1 MQARRLH
8 HGPLIFSASRLAKL
22 GAEDFR
28 RAVSSKKESPEK
40 LWGGRFSKATDART
54 EAFTESISYD
64 WVLYRHD
71 IAGSMAHARML
82 CEVRLITRD
91 DMELILRGLNEIL
104 QEIESGAFKFRPEL
118 EDIHMNIEKALE
130 EKIGETAGK
139 LHTARSRNDQISLDE
154 RLWLREEIDEIRH
167 KLALVQAALVELAD
181 KHSDD
186 VMPGYTHLQRA
197 QPVTIGHYLLAFV
210 EMLDRDRERFADC
223 RKRANILPL
232 GACALAGTSLPID
245 RAMVAKLLEFDGVT
259 RNSMDTTADRDY
271 LLEFAFCM
279 TACALHL
286 SRLAEDFV
294 LMATTEFSFIAIDD
308 AFCTGSSIM
317 PQKKNPDV
325 LELIRGKT
333 GRSVA
338 LLSHLVTLTKGMP
351 LAYNRDF
358 QEDKELL
365 FSSTKQFKGSLEI
378 LEPLLRA
385 VSFKTERLLEACE
398 LGYMDATV
406 LAEYLV
412 RKGIP
417 FRQAHHVVGGLVKL
431 AEDQGR
437 QLSDLRVDELRAA
450 HSFLTEEAR
459 SVLSAKRAVNTYASS
474 GSPNPK
480 FVRKE
485 IEGWKV
491 KLRDEGAMGGKKRAR
506 RKE

>member
-1 MQARRLH
+1 MA
-8 HGPLIFSASRLAKL
+8 
-22 GAEDFR
+22 
-28 RAVSSKKESPEK
+28 SKKESPGK

-54 EAFTESISYD
+54 EAFTESISFD
-64 WVLYRHD
+64 WVLFRHD
-71 IAGSMAHARML
+71 IAGSMAHATML
-82 CEVRLITRD
+82 AEAGLITRD
-91 DMELILRGLNEIL
+91 DKDQILRGLNEIL
-104 QEIESGAFKFRPEL
+104 LEIESGVFKFRPEL

-130 EKIGETAGK
+130 ERIGDAAGK
-139 LHTARSRNDQISLDE
+139 LHTARSRNDQVNLDE
-154 RLWLREEIDEIRH
+154 RLWLRDEIDTLRARISD
-167 KLALVQAALVELAD
+167 VQRALVELAD

-210 EMLDRDRERFADC
+210 EMLERDKSRFADC
-223 RKRANILPL
+223 RARANVLPL
-232 GACALAGTSLPID
+232 GACALAGTSLPIN
-245 RAMVAKLLEFDGVT
+245 RGYTAKLLGFDGVT
-259 RNSMDTTADRDY
+259 RNSIDTTADRDY

-279 TACALHL
+279 SACALHL
-286 SRLAEDFV
+286 SRLAEDFI
-294 LMATTEFSFIAIDD
+294 LMTTTEFNFISVDD
-308 AFCTGSSIM
+308 SFCTGSSIM

-338 LLSHLVTLTKGMP
+338 LLSHLLSMIKGTP

-365 FSSTKQFKGSLEI
+365 FSSTKQFRSSLEI
-378 LEPLLRA
+378 LAPMLRA
-385 VSFKTERLLEACE
+385 VTFKTERLLQACE
-398 LGYMDATV
+398 FGYMDATV

-417 FRQAHHVVGGLVKL
+417 FRQAHHVVGSLVKL
-431 AEDQGR
+431 AESRGV
-437 QLSDLRVDELRAA
+437 QLIELSTSDLRAA

-459 SVLSAKRAVNTYASS
+459 AVLGARQAVKMYASA

-485 IEGWKV
+485 VEAWKV
-491 KLRDEGAMGGKKRAR
+491 RLREPKKKKRGDLPR
-506 RKE
+506 

>member
-1 MQARRLH
+1 M
-8 HGPLIFSASRLAKL
+8 
-22 GAEDFR
+22 
-28 RAVSSKKESPEK
+28 SSQKESSEK

-71 IAGSMAHARML
+71 IAGSMAHATML
-82 CEVRLITRD
+82 AEVGLITKQD
-91 DMELILRGLNEIL
+91 KEQILKGLGEIAD
-104 QEIESGAFKFRPEL
+104 EIEKGAFKFRSDL

-139 LHTARSRNDQISLDE
+139 LHTARSRNDQIALDE
-154 RLWLREEIDEIRH
+154 RLWLREEIDEIRQ
-167 KLALVQAALVELAD
+167 KIGLVQAALVSMAD
-181 KHSDD
+181 KHAED

-197 QPVTIGHYLLAFV
+197 QPVTIGHYLLSFV
-210 EMLDRDRERFADC
+210 EMLARDSSRFADC
-223 RKRANILPL
+223 RKRANMLPL

-245 RAMVAKLLEFDGVT
+245 RALVAKLLNFDGIT
-259 RNSMDTTADRDY
+259 ANSMDTTADRDY

-279 TACALHL
+279 TACALHM

-294 LMATTEFSFIAIDD
+294 LMTTTEFNFINIDD

-338 LLSHLVTLTKGMP
+338 LLSHLITLTKGMP

-358 QEDKELL
+358 QEDKEIL
-365 FSSTKQFKGSLEI
+365 FNTTRQFKSCLAI
-378 LEPLLRA
+378 LDPMLRA
-385 VSFKTERLLEACE
+385 VTFKTERLLEACE
-398 LGYMDATV
+398 WGYMDATV

-417 FRQAHHVVGGLVKL
+417 FRQAHHVIGSLVKL
-431 AEDQGR
+431 AESRGC
-437 QLSDLRVDELRAA
+437 QLKDLRTDELRAA

-459 SVLSAKRAVNTYASS
+459 SVLGPKKAILMYASA

-491 KLRDEGAMGGKKRAR
+491 RLRDEGAIPGKK
-506 RKE
+506 KLKKKDM